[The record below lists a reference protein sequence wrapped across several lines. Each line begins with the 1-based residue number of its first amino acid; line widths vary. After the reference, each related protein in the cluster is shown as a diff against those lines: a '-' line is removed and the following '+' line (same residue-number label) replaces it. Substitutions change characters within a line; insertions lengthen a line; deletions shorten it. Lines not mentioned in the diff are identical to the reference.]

1 MQVRDSV
8 PLTLYSNGILMF
20 GGPFRPYSD
29 PVTQVSV
36 YLTTLLYLTCVYC
49 NIWDHQPVA
58 LIVLSWNDVC
68 SVIIIGV
75 ASMITWLL
83 FWMKIMFDYTISMR
97 GSKTNTPREEALFSW
112 TVKDTKYKVQ

>member
-36 YLTTLLYLTCVYC
+36 YLTIISFVLSNL
-49 NIWDHQPVA
+49 DHQLSQPIT
-58 LIVLSWNDVC
+58 LIVPIEQC
-68 SVIIIGV
+68 
-75 ASMITWLL
+75 A
-83 FWMKIMFDYTISMR
+83 
-97 GSKTNTPREEALFSW
+97 
-112 TVKDTKYKVQ
+112 